1 MARNSRKER
10 SSVKARPGHG
20 GELHQTASA
29 PDHRITTN
37 HGIPVS
43 DNQNSLKGG
52 SRGPTLLEDFVLRE
66 KIQHFDHERIPERIV
81 HARGSAAHGFF
92 ELSDSLSDYTR
103 ARILTEVGVKTE
115 VFTRFSTVAGGAG
128 SVDTPRDVRGF
139 AVKFYT
145 KEGNWDLVGNNI
157 PVFFIQDAIKF
168 PDLIHAVK
176 MEADRGYP
184 QAASAH
190 DTFWDFIGLM
200 PESTHMVMWAMS
212 DRAIPRSLRMIEG
225 FGVNTFRLLN
235 EQDEPTFVKFHWRPK
250 LGTQSTC
257 WDEAVKIAGADPD
270 YHRRDLYEAIA
281 KGDFP
286 EWEFGVQL
294 LSQDEADALPFDI
307 LDATKVIPEEMVPIR
322 VIGRMVLNRNPD
334 NFFAE
339 TEQAAFLPTNLP
351 PGIDVSEDPLLQGRL
366 FSYQDTQ
373 LSRLG
378 TVNFHQIPINRAKGC
393 PFQNLQRDGQMQTQ
407 VFTGRANYE
416 PNSLSEAGE
425 SGGPREDPV
434 GGFRTASI
442 ALENDKVRLRAESF
456 ADHYSH
462 ARLFFRSQSEIEQAH
477 LASALV
483 FELSK
488 VTLEHVRN
496 RVMSNLLNVD
506 ETLAQRVADGLGMPL
521 PQPSKPAVAPVDME
535 PSPAL
540 RIVGKYPES
549 LKGRSVG
556 ILVSDGADAA
566 IVEAVKAAVERD
578 GASATIVAPKIAGVK
593 LNNGKL
599 LKADGQLAGSP
610 SVLFDAIALVLS
622 DAGCA
627 VLMREGAAIDFVK
640 DAFGHL
646 KAIGYSAEAKPLL
659 DKAGVE
665 LDDGIVALARK
676 TADAFVAPA
685 RTRQWAREPNVRML
699 A

>member
-1 MARNSRKER
+1 MAKTPAPSAETER
-10 SSVKARPGHG
+10 GDTA
-20 GELHQTASA
+20 ELHQTASSA
-29 PDHRITTN
+29 EARATTN
-37 HGIPVS
+37 HGAPIS
-43 DNQNSLKGG
+43 DNQNSLKAGPRG
-52 SRGPTLLEDFVLRE
+52 STLLEDFILRE

-92 ELSDSLSDYTR
+92 ELTDSLAEFTT
-103 ARILTEVGVKTE
+103 AKILTEVGKKTE
-115 VFTRFSTVAGGAG
+115 LFTRFSTVAGGAG

-145 KEGNWDLVGNNI
+145 VEGNWDLVGNNI

-176 MEADRGYP
+176 MEADKGYP

-200 PESTHMVMWAMS
+200 PESTHMIMWAMS
-212 DRAIPRSLRMIEG
+212 DRAIPRSLRMMEG

-235 EQDEPTFVKFHWRPK
+235 AKGEATLVKFHWRPK

-281 KGDFP
+281 QGDFP

-294 LSQDEADALPFDI
+294 FTQAEADALPFDI
-307 LDATKVIPEEMVPIR
+307 LDATKLVPEEDYPIR
-322 VIGRMVLNRNPD
+322 VIGRMVLDRNPD

-339 TEQAAFLPTNLP
+339 TEQAAFLPTNIV
-351 PGIDVSEDPLLQGRL
+351 PGIDFSEDPLLQGRL

-378 TVNFHQIPINRAKGC
+378 TVNFHQIPINQAKGC
-393 PFQNLQRDGQMQTQ
+393 PFQNFQRDGHMQTQ
-407 VFTGRANYE
+407 VFKGRANYE
-416 PNSLSEAGE
+416 PNSLAEAGE
-425 SGGPREDPV
+425 DGGPREDPK
-434 GGFRTASI
+434 GGFRSAPVPQDG
-442 ALENDKVRLRAESF
+442 EKVRLRAETF
-456 ADHYSH
+456 ADHYSQ
-462 ARLFFRSQSEIEQAH
+462 ARLFYRSQTEIEQAH
-477 LASALV
+477 LASAIV

-488 VTLEHVRN
+488 VSLPHVRD
-496 RVMSNLLNVD
+496 RILSNLRNVD
-506 ETLAQRVADGLGMPL
+506 DSLAKRVAEGLNLPL
-521 PQPSKPAVAPVDME
+521 PKASRPAVKPIDLA

-540 RIVGKYPES
+540 RIVGKYPET
-549 LKGRSVG
+549 LQGRKVG
-556 ILVSDGADAA
+556 VLVADGSDGALVAGVRKA
-566 IVEAVKAAVERD
+566 VEAD
-578 GASATIVAPKIAGVK
+578 GGSVFVVAPKIGGATLADGSV
-593 LNNGKL
+593 LA
-599 LKADGQLAGSP
+599 ADGQLAGSP
-610 SVLFDAIALVLS
+610 SVLFDAIAIVLS
-622 DAGCA
+622 EDGCA
-627 VLMREGAAIDFVK
+627 LLLKESAVVDFVK

-646 KAIGYSAEAKPLL
+646 KAIGHTAEAQPLL

-665 LDDGIVALARK
+665 TDDGVVALKKGA
-676 TADAFVAPA
+676 AGFVEPA
-685 RTRQWAREPNVRML
+685 RTRQWDREPKVRLL